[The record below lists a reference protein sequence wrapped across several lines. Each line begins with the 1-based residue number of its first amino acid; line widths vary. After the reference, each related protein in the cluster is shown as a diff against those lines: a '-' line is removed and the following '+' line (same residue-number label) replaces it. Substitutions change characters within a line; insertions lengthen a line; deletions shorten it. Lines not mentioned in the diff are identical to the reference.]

1 MKELLKQKVSK
12 VQPMYWCSRD
22 ALGIFVV
29 PEVVMGNTKKAQLLK
44 INKEIKNSGTANLEC
59 IY

>member
-1 MKELLKQKVSK
+1 
-12 VQPMYWCSRD
+12 MYWCSHE

-29 PEVVMGNTKKAQLLK
+29 SEVVVGNRKKAKLLK
-44 INKEIKNSGTANLEC
+44 INREIKNSETANLEC